1 MASRPLSCGVGSAPS
16 ERSLP
21 GLQTPSPARTV
32 EIRRC
37 LVVGS
42 PIRHSRSPLIHRLF
56 AEQVGLALCY
66 ERREVLPGTLAAAL
80 AGFREDGILGINVT
94 VPLKEEA
101 WQLAAQREPRCERAG
116 AANTLWFTPT
126 GEVAADNTDGLG
138 LVRDLLAQGVELKG
152 KRVLVLG
159 AGGATRGIVPSLQA
173 ESPAELVVANRT
185 LEKAERLA
193 QQFGVRAAPLTG
205 PFDAPF
211 DLVLNSTSAGLGGGE
226 GPPVSVSALHSG
238 SYCYDL
244 IYAREPTPFM
254 HWAAS
259 HGVRAASDGLGM
271 LVEQAA
277 AAFERWHGL
286 RPETRSVLAFLRQGR

>member
-1 MASRPLSCGVGSAPS
+1 MD
-16 ERSLP
+16 
-21 GLQTPSPARTV
+21 
-32 EIRRC
+32 IRRC

-56 AEQVGLALCY
+56 AEQFGLALCY
-66 ERREVLPGTLAAAL
+66 ERHEVLPGALAEAL
-80 AGFREDGILGINVT
+80 AGFQAAGVLGINVT

-101 WQLAAQREPRCERAG
+101 WQLAAHREPRCEHAG
-116 AANTLWFTPT
+116 AANTLWFTSS

-138 LVRDLLAQGVELKG
+138 LVRDLQAQGVALKG

-173 ESPAELVVANRT
+173 EAPAELVVANRT
-185 LEKAERLA
+185 LEKAARLA
-193 QQFGVRAAPLTG
+193 GQFGVLAVPLDQR
-205 PFDAPF
+205 FDAPF
-211 DLVLNSTSAGLGGGE
+211 DVVLNSTSAGLGGGE
-226 GPPVSVSALHSG
+226 APPVSSSAVHRG

-254 HWAAS
+254 RWAS
-259 HGVRAASDGLGM
+259 VHGVVATSDGLGM

-277 AAFERWHGL
+277 VAFERWHGL
-286 RPETRSVLAFLRQGR
+286 RPETRSVLAFLRQRG